1 MVVPSFCMVVQQLT
15 AVKAKAPAALAKYIA
30 AGKDASKL
38 TIKELTSLALVHLHM
53 ELTTKKKA
61 AVVIEFKD
69 SAALKQWDPVPAAS
83 PTNDGTAPATTTAN
97 TLNAQPE
104 N

>member
-1 MVVPSFCMVVQQLT
+1 
-15 AVKAKAPAALAKYIA
+15 
-30 AGKDASKL
+30 
-38 TIKELTSLALVHLHM
+38 M

-83 PTNDGTAPATTTAN
+83 PTNDGTVPATTTAN